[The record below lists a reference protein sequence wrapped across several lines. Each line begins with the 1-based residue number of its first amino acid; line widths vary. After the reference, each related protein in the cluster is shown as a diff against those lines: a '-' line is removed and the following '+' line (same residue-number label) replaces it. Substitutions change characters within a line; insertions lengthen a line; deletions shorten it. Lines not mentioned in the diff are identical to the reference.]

1 MTSIIR
7 TNTVQNTTT
16 KDILRSTGSILQ
28 VVCSTALNN
37 GKTGSVSTTSASYV
51 TTNIS
56 ASITPISASSKLY
69 VRFIGSLY
77 FFGGS
82 GDDGIACKIY
92 RDGTAINSNASGDML
107 FYRSDSNGATMLVN
121 AKIVHYVDANNTN
134 PTTFTLFFNN
144 EWGGTANINYD
155 WSAPNFL
162 IMEVSA

>member
-7 TNTVQNTTT
+7 TNTVQNTTP

-28 VVCSTALNN
+28 VVYSTALNN
-37 GKTGSVSTTSASYV
+37 GRTGSVSTTSASYV

-69 VRFIGSLY
+69 VRFTGSLY
-77 FFGGS
+77 FFGGT
-82 GDDGIACKIY
+82 GDDGATYKIY
-92 RDGTAINSNASGDML
+92 RDGAAINSNAGDML
-107 FYRSDSNGATMLVN
+107 FYRSDPNGATMIIN
-121 AKIVHYVDANNTN
+121 SKIVHYVNANNTN
-134 PTTFTLFFNN
+134 PTTFTLFFSDQ
-144 EWGGTANINYD
+144 WGGTANINYD